1 MKEADARQII
11 ESYFNVA
18 TNEPDTGA
26 FVDFFSP
33 DGILE
38 DPVGMPPLHGREAIR
53 RFVDAG
59 KSKIERSEIT
69 VREIMTCGSESAVR
83 WSGDILTRR
92 GERITLEG
100 IGIFMFDEQ
109 QKLRH
114 VREFYDVMKLLSVFY

>member
-11 ESYFNVA
+11 GVYFNVVA
-18 TNEPDTGA
+18 NEPDTGA
-26 FVDFFSP
+26 FVELFSP

-38 DPVGMPPLHGREAIR
+38 DPVGTPPLRGREAIR

-59 KSKIERSEIT
+59 RSKIERSELV

-92 GERITLEG
+92 GGRITLEG

-114 VREFYDVMKLLSVFY
+114 VREFYDVTKLLAVFS

>member
-1 MKEADARQII
+1 MKEADARRII
-11 ESYFNVA
+11 EVYFNVVA
-18 TNEPDTGA
+18 NEPDTGA
-26 FVDFFSP
+26 FVELFSQ

-38 DPVGMPPLHGREAIR
+38 DPVGTPPLRGREAIG

-59 KSKIERSEIT
+59 KSKIERFEIV

-92 GERITLEG
+92 GERISLEG
-100 IGIFMFDEQ
+100 IGVFMFDEQ

-114 VREFYDVMKLLSVFY
+114 VREFYDVTKLLSVFS